1 MSVSDA
7 GIQARNVF
15 SLFPTTTHHLKLY
28 TKTRRGQT
36 QKNLVIKRQPEP
48 NQHLALFQ
56 PKRKTLTQGRAN
68 SGKGDHLQAKKVRHL
83 KKLAGAGEL
92 SRQLPSGKH
101 LPTYKTLS
109 PMKAQYIYNLPSV
122 CNIPLGIQYIFMT
135 LPEVSS

>member
-1 MSVSDA
+1 MQESKLEMFLF
-7 GIQARNVF
+7 F
-15 SLFPTTTHHLKLY
+15 SFSCNITPLLKLH

-36 QKNLVIKRQPEP
+36 QKKLVIKRQPEP

-83 KKLAGAGEL
+83 NKLAGAGEP

-122 CNIPLGIQYIFMT
+122 CNIPVGIQSIFIM